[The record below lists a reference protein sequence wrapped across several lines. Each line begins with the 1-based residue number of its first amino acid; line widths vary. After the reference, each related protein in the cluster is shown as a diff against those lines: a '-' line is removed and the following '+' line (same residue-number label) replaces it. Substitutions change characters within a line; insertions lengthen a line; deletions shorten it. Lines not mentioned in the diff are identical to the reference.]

1 MEKKHVRLSLQG
13 VIFNCNLIFFVFVL
27 LSFVFNLQILS
38 DEIIRNGLST
48 LRWLH
53 SQHRSEVVNLLEE
66 EKTQIKSLFDEAS
79 KKIKQ
84 LHIGR
89 MRNFEALKGDSMC
102 DDIECRD
109 VHITN
114 DVSPS
119 VVAKVC
125 FYCSCQTG
133 ITFSCCYYHS
143 LSLILFIAYFICH
156 SFLEVAEHKMYT
168 CRCSC
173 PFHIKMDL
181 N

>member
-1 MEKKHVRLSLQG
+1 M
-13 VIFNCNLIFFVFVL
+13 IFNYNLIFFVFVL

-38 DEIIRNGLST
+38 DEMIRNGLST

-66 EKTQIKSLFDEAS
+66 ETTQIKSLFDEANE
-79 KKIKQ
+79 KIKQ

-89 MRNFEALKGDSMC
+89 MHNFETLKGDSMC

-114 DVSPS
+114 DVSLS

-125 FYCSCQTG
+125 FYRSCQTG
-133 ITFSCCYYHS
+133 ITFSFCYYH
-143 LSLILFIAYFICH
+143 SLILFIAYFISH
-156 SFLEVAEHKMYT
+156 LF
-168 CRCSC
+168 
-173 PFHIKMDL
+173 
-181 N
+181 